1 MAALPINLYRNYNSE
16 DSTLNTSYKGDSI
29 LPSAETLGWER
40 EGYSL
45 SEWNTS
51 RDGTGTSYNVG
62 GYPNPFGDTYY
73 AIWESTEVTPVD
85 YLTTDV
91 ELSSIADAIRTKG
104 GTSSPLTFPTGF
116 VSAINNIQPTLTRG
130 TLRPDATLFKEYSQ
144 DYYVVADKGVTLP
157 SYTTSSATLVSTD
170 NVEDLDI
177 FDNDYDIVVTYRSL
191 LYPIYNTSSKD
202 AGRVEYYSQVC
213 MTEVLKNIRG
223 WKTLDGQILTLHDDS
238 VWGLNTKATSILAY
252 WFSSSQFTMES
263 SATGTPSGSSIVNG
277 IYESNFSTQLVNW
290 GNSSQKISISYPGV
304 RMKGNQYRFTETFW
318 NAVTDVRVQQ
328 KIQVWKS
335 PRGNMNLDGWELQ
348 TLLFSVRDDA
358 TSSTHT
364 LT

>member
-1 MAALPINLYRNYNSE
+1 MPIEPVEPTYTITYHRNYNSS
-16 DSTLNTSYKGDSI
+16 DSTTQTYNSSELVS
-29 LPSAETLGWER
+29 PETLGFTAPT
-40 EGYSL
+40 GYEFK
-45 SEWNTS
+45 EWNTF
-51 RDGTGTSYNVG
+51 REGNGESYSIG
-62 GYPNPFGDTYY
+62 DAYPTTVAF
-73 AIWESTEVTPVD
+73 AIWEEIITD
-85 YLTTDV
+85 YLVTAS
-91 ELSSIADAIRTKG
+91 ELTSVANAIRTKG
-104 GTSSPLTFPTGF
+104 GTSSSLSFPSGF

-157 SYTTSSATLVSTD
+157 AYTTSTATLVSAD
-170 NVEDLDI
+170 DVENLDI
-177 FDNDYDIVVTYRSL
+177 LDNDYDIAVTYRSL

-202 AGRVEYYSQVC
+202 IGRVEYYSQIC

-238 VWGLNTKATSILAY
+238 VWGLNTKATAVLVY
-252 WFSSSQFTMES
+252 WSSSSQLSMTFN
-263 SATGTPSGSSIVNG
+263 ATGTSSASAIANG
-277 IYESNFSTQLVNW
+277 IYESSFSTQLVNW
-290 GNSSQKISISYPGV
+290 GDSLQKISISYPAV
-304 RMKGNQYRFTETFW
+304 RMKGYQYRFTETFW